1 MDDIIVKGA
10 KEHNLCGVDLT
21 LPRNMLI
28 CFSGVSGSGKSSFAF
43 DTLYAEGQR
52 RYIESLSSYARQ
64 FLDQLPKPDLETIS
78 GLSPAISISQK
89 TGGHNSRSTVGTVTE
104 IYDYLR
110 VLFAR
115 VATAYCPECGRL
127 ITAQTKDQILDQ
139 LNAFPAGS
147 AVTILA
153 PVIRSQKGE
162 YRSLF
167 VELKKQ
173 GYLRARVDKKIYRLE
188 EIPRL
193 DRRTKHNIEVVIDRI
208 VLSENIFGRL
218 SESVELALKIGEG
231 LLIAYIELPEGYEN
245 FSLSSVKQKV
255 SAQSPGDKS
264 SSMDASGTNLSA
276 INPLAEGESAGAVSP
291 QSTFQTSPD
300 KKNEDLSFGD
310 PASKEAPSEELTS
323 GELLAA
329 VGGDLSDS
337 DSDFILSALKNG
349 SGAKDENDSSSGSD
363 DDSEAENDLD
373 DDIIDIKPIRKS
385 SVASGRKKKD
395 LPKQEPLKKEPPQA
409 VFEEDKRGF
418 SDKHLETASFA
429 ADNEDL
435 LNTDF
440 GDLSDDD
447 FKKLSQSEEY
457 IDDENGEIS
466 EEASFGGEFSADG
479 ENESENPEQEA
490 LNIREIPFS
499 TEYACPHCN
508 RSFESPSPQ
517 IFSFNSPRGMC
528 PHCQGLGFIHTFDP
542 DLLIPDKTRSFQ
554 QGAIVPLGKWKELGR
569 WKRHIYQGVADTLT
583 RIYNLEK
590 DSILE
595 TAWEE
600 LDPKIQHAFLWGT
613 GDLHITYTWRSGPS
627 GHKWGGKFEGIIPKM
642 LKQYNETENKMF
654 RAMMEKYMNTI
665 PCGWCHGKRIN
676 EQASAFK
683 LTTLSNAPRFRYQKE
698 FTLPE
703 LCDLF
708 VSDLLDFF
716 SGLQLSETGT
726 IIASEL
732 VREIRV
738 RLGFLV
744 NVGLEYL
751 SLGRGAPTLSGGEMQ
766 RIRLAG
772 QIGSGLT
779 GVLYVLDEPS
789 IGLHQRDNDRLI
801 KTLGCLR
808 DLGNTVVVVEHD
820 EDTMLASDYLVD
832 FGPGPGFH
840 GGQIVAQGPVKEVF
854 RKKYPLSL
862 TRQYLLGEERIACP
876 EERKKP
882 GDKKLIVRN
891 AVHNNLKGIDVEF
904 PLGLFICVT
913 GVSGSGKSSLVNDI
927 IVEALMRDLN
937 HGNGNPGKHDR
948 IEGVDFL
955 DKLIAIDQTPIGRTP
970 RSNPSTYTKLFDDI
984 RKLFS
989 ELPDSKAKG
998 FKPGRFSFNVPGGRC
1013 ETCEGNGA
1021 QKLEMD
1027 FLADIWI
1034 TCPECGGKRF
1044 NKDTLSVQFKGKS
1057 IDQILDMDVESAL
1070 ELFDNI
1076 PKIKQKLQTLS
1087 EVGLGYMKLG
1097 QPSPTLS
1104 GGEAQRIKL
1113 AKELVK
1119 KSTGKTL
1126 YLLDEPTTGL
1136 HFADIKLLLKVLRD
1150 FVDAGNTVLVVEHNL
1165 DVIKVADWVI
1175 DLGPEGGDRGGYVI
1189 AQGTPEE
1196 IMKAPNSYTGQAL
1209 KKFMAHEKLTARQRK
1224 NEANKKAERR
1234 EAPQSENAIIAKD
1247 VQEHNLKNI
1256 SAVIPHGKMTVCCGP
1271 SGSGKSSFAIDT
1283 IYAEG
1288 QRRYVESLSSY
1299 ARQFLG
1305 QMPKPKAGPITGIAP
1320 AIAIDQKAA
1329 GHSPRSTVG
1338 TVTEIHD
1345 YLRVLFARLGVPWC
1359 PDCDVPIGSQSI
1371 DEVIARILLY
1381 PDDSRLLIAAPIL
1394 CETGTD
1400 FSKLWSRFLALGFT
1414 RVRVDGL
1421 ICSLDSPPEID
1432 GKLHHQIEIVVDR
1445 IHLHAGEDRNKMRG
1459 RVADSV
1465 ETALGLN
1472 QGTIHLIRAAIDLP
1486 EDQWQTD
1493 VLSRHL
1499 SCEKCGRGFEPF
1511 TPHHFSFNSPLGWC
1525 PYCEGLGVQR
1535 GTGTSHL
1542 IHDSKLTLEQGAIVF
1557 WPGVEAKNQDK
1568 TNSEVQNSKA
1578 MLRAFCRS
1586 TGIPL
1591 NVPFEQLDV
1600 RFRRTVFH
1608 GTGERWIPV
1617 FESDFKESISA
1628 KASRKPKE
1636 NDRILFQFQ
1645 YKGLYPAIEEAGRLV
1660 PMFRGRLEY
1669 QIEEVECT
1677 VCLGSRL
1684 RDDVSAVRLNGL
1696 TMDQICRKP
1705 LADLLDFFNAWK
1717 TNEMEKAVAGDLI
1730 REVQQRLLFLVGV
1743 GLGYLTLSRP
1753 APSLSGG
1760 ESQRIRLAAQIG
1772 SGLVGVLYV
1781 LDEPTIGLHPH
1792 DNARLIET
1800 LKKLCAL
1807 GNTLLLV
1814 EHDKAVI
1821 ESADHLIDFGPKAGR
1836 EGGFIVAAGTP
1847 AEIAADEN
1855 SVTGGYLSGRKKI
1868 PIPVNRR
1875 ILCELDLLLPRS
1887 GKLRGV
1893 ELPKNEISRRRLFAL
1908 NQKKHVL
1915 SPIELQY
1922 NGELPYW
1929 EPGWLLLLGARHNN
1943 LKSIDVPIPLSSFVA
1958 VTGVSGSGKSSLI
1971 NDILYRELA
1980 RKLNRATTV
1989 PGAFDELLGMEQI
2002 NKVIE
2007 VDQNPLGQTP
2017 TSNPATY
2024 TGVFDLIRQLYA
2036 QLPESKLRGY
2046 TPRRFSFNLPG
2057 GRCEKCEGAG
2067 QIKIEMHFLADVWVT
2082 CDVCGGKRYDQQTL
2096 EVLYRGKSIADVLNM
2111 TCREALALFVNVPA
2125 IARILRMLCEVGLDY
2140 ITLGQSAI
2148 TLSGGEAQ
2156 RVKLAAELARPDTG
2170 RTVYILDEPTTG
2182 LHFDDL
2188 KKLLD
2193 VLHHLVD
2200 LGNTVIV
2207 IEHNPDIFKSADWI
2221 IDIGPDAGF
2230 DGGYLTF
2237 AGTPEQLAEYTK
2249 KWEKASAQ
2257 NRKDLPRSY
2266 TGEFLVPIL
2275 QNEPYEYRMLY
2286 DITAFEEELRK
2297 QQVSGL
2303 LSEEE
2308 AEASQEIMMPWTKD
2322 GRIWHTQNRVG
2333 RTGTPCRWDGRILAK
2348 VIDRI
2353 EEFDFFAPTDWDNRT
2368 IVEVCAEKK
2377 SLGWFLHAITGEE
2390 WLLKL
2395 KFRTLRGTFN
2405 KEDLIEKLNLRPLN
2419 EMDDIPLYGTQN
2431 RVKVETVGH
2440 WQEIEL
2446 KICTYEEFDRPEFW
2460 EFLDTAIN
2468 QFADFI
2474 KKTQVAS
2481 VDLTPW
2487 RTQGEQWHLT
2497 PAHCYGGSSKPSWP
2511 IEILTKLLTIIR
2523 NCAPALVPV
2532 WTNKLMVPFNDKE
2545 KGRTVCALMTKN
2557 CESLGLQINVVKN
2570 SIPLG
2575 RILNL
2580 GYNPEVDGTS
2590 PDYDAV
2596 HLRFRSFA
2604 DFDEKNMSAFLQEVL
2619 CSDDSSK

>member
-1 MDDIIVKGA
+1 MSDIIVKGA

-21 LPRNMLI
+21 LPRNMFI
-28 CFSGVSGSGKSSFAF
+28 CFTGVSGSGKSSFAF

-89 TGGHNSRSTVGTVTE
+89 TGGHNSRSTVGTITE

-115 VATAYCPECGRL
+115 VATGYCPECGRP
-127 ITAQTKDQILDQ
+127 ITAQTKDQILAQ
-139 LNAFPAGS
+139 LSAFPDGS
-147 AVTILA
+147 IITVLA
-153 PVIRSQKGE
+153 PVIRGQKGE
-162 YRSLF
+162 YRTLF
-167 VELKKQ
+167 QELKKQ
-173 GYLRARVDKKIYRLE
+173 GYLRVRVDGKIYRLE

-193 DRRTKHNIEVVIDRI
+193 DRRTKHNIEAVIDRI
-208 VLSENIFGRL
+208 VLGENVFGRL
-218 SESVELALKIGEG
+218 TEAAEQALKIGEG
-231 LLIAYIELPEGYEN
+231 LLVGSIELPKGYEN
-245 FSLSSVKQKV
+245 FSLPPQSISPKDTVSKNNSSQQPDS
-255 SAQSPGDKS
+255 SAS
-264 SSMDASGTNLSA
+264 DASK
-276 INPLAEGESAGAVSP
+276 V
-291 QSTFQTSPD
+291 F
-300 KKNEDLSFGD
+300 
-310 PASKEAPSEELTS
+310 S
-323 GELLAA
+323 GEFNFTPNNT
-329 VGGDLSDS
+329 VYD
-337 DSDFILSALKNG
+337 N
-349 SGAKDENDSSSGSD
+349 E
-363 DDSEAENDLD
+363 
-373 DDIIDIKPIRKS
+373 IIDIKALRKEEEEEEEEDPRDRRRSES
-385 SVASGRKKKD
+385 SVDTD
-395 LPKQEPLKKEPPQA
+395 LM
-409 VFEEDKRGF
+409 DDG
-418 SDKHLETASFA
+418 
-429 ADNEDL
+429 
-435 LNTDF
+435 
-440 GDLSDDD
+440 LSDAEFSENEFSESDRTEGFFPKDD
-447 FKKLSQSEEY
+447 FP
-457 IDDENGEIS
+457 DGEIS
-466 EEASFGGEFSADG
+466 ENNFPDDEFSDQNLPDFEDNMSDG
-479 ENESENPEQEA
+479 ELSDDQEGIISSGDHDQA
-490 LNIREIPFS
+490 DPSAEPAPHVREMLFS

-508 RSFESPSPQ
+508 RSFEPPSPQ

-583 RIYNLEK
+583 RVYNLEK
-590 DSILE
+590 GDILE

-600 LDPKIQHAFLWGT
+600 LDPRIQHAFLWGT

-627 GHKWGGKFEGIIPKM
+627 GHKWGGKFEGIIPKL

-654 RAMMEKYMNTI
+654 RAMMEKYMNII

-676 EQASAFK
+676 EQAAAFK
-683 LTTLSNAPRFRYQKE
+683 LTTLSNDSRFEFQKE
-698 FTLPE
+698 FSLPE

-708 VSDLLDFF
+708 ITDLLEFFSDLK
-716 SGLQLSETGT
+716 LSETGL

-738 RLGFLV
+738 RLGFLI

-751 SLGRGAPTLSGGEMQ
+751 SLGRSAPTLSGGEMQ

-840 GGQIVAQGPVKEVF
+840 GGQIVAQGSVKEIF
-854 RKKYPLSL
+854 RQKNPLSI
-862 TRQYLLGEERIACP
+862 TRKYLLGEEKIPYP
-876 EERKKP
+876 ETRKKP

-891 AVHNNLKGIDVEF
+891 AAHNNLKGIDVEF
-904 PLGLFICVT
+904 PLGLFLCVT

-927 IVEALMRDLN
+927 LVEALMRDLN
-937 HGNGNPGKHDR
+937 HGNGAPGKHDR
-948 IEGVDFL
+948 IEGVDYL

-970 RSNPSTYTKLFDDI
+970 RSNPATYIKLFDDI

-998 FKPGRFSFNVPGGRC
+998 FKPGRFSFNVAGGRC
-1013 ETCEGNGA
+1013 EICEGNGA

-1034 TCPECGGKRF
+1034 TCPDCGGKRF
-1044 NKDTLSVQFKGKS
+1044 NKDTLSVHFKGKS

-1070 ELFDNI
+1070 ELFENI
-1076 PKIKQKLQTLS
+1076 PKIKQKLQTLYD
-1087 EVGLGYMKLG
+1087 VGLGYMKLG

-1136 HFADIKLLLKVLRD
+1136 HFADIKLLLNVLRN

-1165 DVIKVADWVI
+1165 DVIKVADWII

-1189 AQGTPEE
+1189 AQGTPED
-1196 IMKAPNSYTGQAL
+1196 IMNVPESFTGQAL
-1209 KKFMAHEKLTARQRK
+1209 KKFITHENQTSRQRRAD
-1224 NEANKKAERR
+1224 ANKKTLRTQVPEPD
-1234 EAPQSENAIIAKD
+1234 EAIIAKD
-1247 VQEHNLKNI
+1247 IQEHNLKNI

-1271 SGSGKSSFAIDT
+1271 SGSGKSSFAMDT

-1320 AIAIDQKAA
+1320 AIAIDQKVA

-1359 PDCDVPIGSQSI
+1359 PDCDIPIGSQSI
-1371 DEVIARILLY
+1371 DEIIARILLY
-1381 PDDSRLLIAAPIL
+1381 PDESRLLIAAPL
-1394 CETGTD
+1394 PEETGTD
-1400 FSKLWSRFLALGFT
+1400 YAKLWARYQSLGFQ
-1414 RVRVDGL
+1414 RVRIDGTAY
-1421 ICSLDSPPEID
+1421 SLSSPPEID
-1432 GKLHHQIEIVVDR
+1432 NKLHHKIEIVVDR
-1445 IHLHAGEDRNKMRG
+1445 IHLRSGEDKNNLRG
-1459 RVADSV
+1459 RIADSV

-1472 QGTIHLIRAAIDLP
+1472 QGTLHVIRADNDLP
-1486 EDQWQTD
+1486 EDQWKTD

-1542 IHDSKLTLEQGAIVF
+1542 IHDSKLTLAEGAVVL
-1557 WPGVEAKNQDK
+1557 WPGLDTKNQ
-1568 TNSEVQNSKA
+1568 NRSEAEVQNSMA
-1578 MLRAFCRS
+1578 MLRAFSR
-1586 TGIPL
+1586 TLGIPL
-1591 NVPFEQLDV
+1591 DVPFEQLDV

-1608 GTGERWIPV
+1608 GTGDRWISV
-1617 FESDFKESISA
+1617 FDSDFKDPVSS
-1628 KASRKPKE
+1628 KSGKKKKE
-1636 NDRILFQFQ
+1636 EDRLRFMFQF
-1645 YKGLYPAIEEAGRLV
+1645 KGLYPAIEEAGRLV

-1669 QIEEVECT
+1669 QLEEVECT

-1696 TMDQICRKP
+1696 TIDQICRKP
-1705 LADLLDFFNAWK
+1705 LSDLLEFFNGWK
-1717 TNEMEKAVAGDLI
+1717 PNAMEKTVAGDLI
-1730 REVQQRLLFLVGV
+1730 SEVRQRLEFLVNV
-1743 GLGYLTLSRP
+1743 GLDYLTLSRP
-1753 APSLSGG
+1753 APTLSGG

-1792 DNARLIET
+1792 DNARLIGT
-1800 LKKLCAL
+1800 LKKLCDL

-1814 EHDKAVI
+1814 EHDKSVI

-1875 ILCELDLLLPRS
+1875 ILCDLDLTIPKSNRLHDT
-1887 GKLRGV
+1887 
-1893 ELPKNEISRRRLFAL
+1893 ELPPTEITRRKIFAQA
-1908 NQKKHVL
+1908 QKRHIP
-1915 SPIELQY
+1915 SPIEAQY
-1922 NGELPYW
+1922 NGSLPVW
-1929 EPGWLLLLGARHNN
+1929 DPGWLLLLGARHNN
-1943 LKSIDVPIPLSSFVA
+1943 LKSIDIPIPLSALVA
-1958 VTGVSGSGKSSLI
+1958 VTGVSGSGKSSLVS
-1971 NDILYRELA
+1971 DILYKALA
-1980 RKLNRATTV
+1980 QKLNRAMTK
-1989 PGAFDELLGMEQI
+1989 PGSYDDLLGLEQI

-2082 CDVCGGKRYDQQTL
+2082 CDSCGGKRYDQQTL
-2096 EVLYRGKSIADVLNM
+2096 EVLYRGKSIADVLDM
-2111 TCREALALFVNVPA
+2111 TCREALSLFANVPA

-2140 ITLGQSAI
+2140 ITLGQSAV

-2221 IDIGPDAGF
+2221 IDIGPDAGLS
-2230 DGGYLTF
+2230 GGYLTF

-2249 KWEKASAQ
+2249 KREKASPKI
-2257 NRKDLPRSY
+2257 RKELLRSY

-2275 QNEPYEYRMLY
+2275 ESEPYEYRKLY
-2286 DITAFEEELRK
+2286 DITAFEEELH
-2297 QQVSGL
+2297 QEQENDL

-2308 AEASQEIMMPWTKD
+2308 AEASQEVMMPWTRD
-2322 GRIWHTQNRVG
+2322 GRLWHTQNRVG
-2333 RTGTPCRWDGRILAK
+2333 RTGTPCRWDGRILGK

-2353 EEFDFFAPTDWDNRT
+2353 EEFDIFAPTDWNNRT

-2377 SLGWFLHAITGEE
+2377 SIGWFLHAITGEE

-2395 KFRTLRGTFN
+2395 KFRTARGTFN
-2405 KEDLIEKLNLRPLN
+2405 KEDLIKKLNLRPLN
-2419 EMDDIPLYGTQN
+2419 EMDDIPLYGTQH
-2431 RVKVETVGH
+2431 RVKVETTGH

-2446 KICTYEEFDRPEFW
+2446 RICTYEEFDRPEFW
-2460 EFLDTAIN
+2460 EFLDIAIDR
-2468 QFADFI
+2468 FGGFI
-2474 KKTQVAS
+2474 QKTNDS
-2481 VDLTPW
+2481 NIDLTPW
-2487 RTQGEQWHLT
+2487 RTQGEKWHLT

-2511 IEILTKLLTIIR
+2511 IELLTRLLAMIGK
-2523 NCAPALVPV
+2523 NAPNLTPV
-2532 WTNKLMVPFNDKE
+2532 WTNKLMVPFADKE
-2545 KGRTVCALMTKN
+2545 KKQTVCVVLTKN
-2557 CESLGLQINVVKN
+2557 CEYLGFQLNVPKN
-2570 SIPLG
+2570 SVPLG

-2580 GYNPEVDGTS
+2580 GFNPDVDGSS

-2596 HLRFRSFA
+2596 HLRFRSSG
-2604 DFDEKNMSAFLQEVL
+2604 DFNDKDLNAFFREIL
-2619 CSDDSSK
+2619 SDDNK